1 MKGLTKNSKLNDA
14 MTDKLQNY
22 YGIAIRKNIGKD
34 LPAMKKAVW
43 AGGFHAASS
52 VNNMWHDHCPNGKE
66 SWCAYQY
73 DIANNT
79 SFCNPPKTGLTPFA
93 IPCVKPI
100 LEDLTEDSL
109 LSKCLHG
116 KMQNQN
122 ESFNGMIWRRV
133 PKDTYVGLRQFE
145 LGVYDAVSHFNI
157 GNAATLRIYQKLG
170 ITPDE
175 NTIRGL
181 DKGNFFR
188 ISNSIRKSSDVSKL
202 RRRYLRGV
210 RKSKKDALCTKE
222 GKTYASGG
230 F

>member
-1 MKGLTKNSKLNDA
+1 
-14 MTDKLQNY
+14 
-22 YGIAIRKNIGKD
+22 
-34 LPAMKKAVW
+34 
-43 AGGFHAASS
+43 
-52 VNNMWHDHCPNGKE
+52 
-66 SWCAYQY
+66 
-73 DIANNT
+73 
-79 SFCNPPKTGLTPFA
+79 
-93 IPCVKPI
+93 
-100 LEDLTEDSL
+100 
-109 LSKCLHG
+109 
-116 KMQNQN
+116 
-122 ESFNGMIWRRV
+122 MIWRRV
-133 PKDTYVGLRQFE
+133 PKDTYVGSRQSE

-210 RKSKKDALCTKE
+210 SKSKEDALCTKE
-222 GKTYASGG
+222 GKTYVSGG